1 VQFHVF
7 QATIC
12 ALLWQKSTR
21 PLDFLIIKMSNA
33 SPILNGENT
42 GGVADFST
50 DASVNMVAAI
60 HDHISCAKP
69 VQVEPFNTQDSKTGI
84 LAYSCEFD
92 HMYASLTEGA
102 TVQKDG
108 AEVKHLK
115 ELLLLHLDLIQ
126 QQSEQLVTKDK
137 QLSALR
143 QENETVSNVFKIVYM
158 LILNSSHL

>member
-1 VQFHVF
+1 
-7 QATIC
+7 
-12 ALLWQKSTR
+12 
-21 PLDFLIIKMSNA
+21 MSNA
-33 SPILNGENT
+33 SPVLNGENT

-69 VQVEPFNTQDSKTGI
+69 VQVDPFNAQDSKAGI

-92 HMYASLTEGA
+92 HMYASLTEGT

-143 QENETVSNVFKIVYM
+143 QENETVSNVIKSVYV
-158 LILNSSHL
+158 LKLDYFHL

>member
-1 VQFHVF
+1 MQFHVF
-7 QATIC
+7 QATLC

-21 PLDFLIIKMSNA
+21 PLGYLIIKMSNA

-69 VQVEPFNTQDSKTGI
+69 LQVDPFNVQDSKAGI
-84 LAYSCEFD
+84 LTYSCEFD
-92 HMYASLTEGA
+92 HMYASLTEGT
-102 TVQKDG
+102 TVQKDD
-108 AEVKHLK
+108 EVKHLK

-126 QQSEQLVTKDK
+126 RQSEQLVTSEK

-143 QENETVSNVFKIVYM
+143 QENETVSNVFKTVYS
-158 LILNSSHL
+158 LTVGYFHL